1 MDPVLHGLLQQ
12 QQTPAAQ
19 QSMPMATP
27 APTPVANP
35 FDVGIQAAIKSARE
49 SLQPTEAQRD
59 RALRNSILSFGAE
72 MGKLPRGR
80 GFLENFANVG
90 KAGIPA
96 MLKYGEEEAAAEA
109 QNNQIANQL
118 LAYQAAQQN
127 AQAAGQENEWKHRH
141 EENKLGE
148 QRRYHNLLNSFRP
161 TSEERG
167 AKQDLGERR
176 LEEARLKREAVTTLG
191 EKKLGLSSIPQ
202 RTRTFS
208 VNLDAALKEM
218 DYLERRLQGMDW
230 SDTLQSYIPKTPTR
244 AEMQTLSKMYKHTL
258 ARMEPFV
265 AQGVLNTLPTIDPTG
280 FPEANMKVIQA
291 GREILGEQAKAI
303 QKERGFLKGLIKE
316 EGEERGNTGYTQEEE
331 PRLIK
336 MYNAEGAYREI
347 WSDDDESIQEAL
359 DDGLVPGND

>member
-1 MDPVLHGLLQQ
+1 MDPVLLGLMHQQ
-12 QQTPAAQ
+12 QPTQN
-19 QSMPMATP
+19 QSSLSPPMEGGY
-27 APTPVANP
+27 NP
-35 FDVGIQAAIKSARE
+35 FNSGIQAAITSARQ
-49 SLQPTEAQRD
+49 SLAPTKAQRE
-59 RALRNSILSFGAE
+59 RTLQNSILSFGAE
-72 MGKLPRGR
+72 MGKLPRGK
-80 GFLENFANVG
+80 GFFENFANVG

-109 QNNQIANQL
+109 QNNQLANQI

-127 AQAAGQENEWKHRH
+127 AQATGQENEWKHRH

-148 QRRYHNLLNSFRP
+148 QRRYHDLLNSFRP

-167 AKQDLGERR
+167 AKHDLGERR
-176 LEEARLKREAVTTLG
+176 LEEARLKREAVTHLG
-191 EKKLGLSSIPQ
+191 EKRVGLSSIPQ

-208 VNLDAALKEM
+208 VNLDAALEEM
-218 DYLERRLQGMDW
+218 DYLEKRLQGMDW

-265 AQGVLNTLPTIDPTG
+265 AHGVLNTLPTIDPTG
-280 FPEANMKVIQA
+280 FPEANIKVIQA
-291 GREILGEQAKAI
+291 GREMLGKQANAI
-303 QKERGFLKGLIKE
+303 KKERGFLKGLIKE
-316 EGEERGNTGYTQEEE
+316 EGGETENAPHANQEE

-347 WSDDDESIQEAL
+347 SSDDKEALQEAL
-359 DDGLVPGND
+359 DDGLVPENE